1 MSSKCAKMLFL
12 LFLNFLNSNIN
23 FSISSKLRACPSST
37 FCQICLTEN
46 LFIIKFVNGKDL
58 LNKKSEL
65 NNKCRYLN
73 KFLLVNVNNK

>member
-1 MSSKCAKMLFL
+1 MSSNSAKMLFL
-12 LFLNFLNSNIN
+12 LFSNFLNSNIN
-23 FSISSKLRACPSST
+23 FSIASCPSST
-37 FCQICLTEN
+37 LCQICLTEN

-73 KFLLVNVNNK
+73 KFLLVKVNNK